1 VVRYLEAGGARLEYA
16 WHGPAPDEAPTLVF
30 LHEGLGSL
38 TRWRDVPA
46 DLAGRTGCGALVY
59 SRAGY
64 GRSGQVAL
72 PRPTTFMHR
81 EAETLAEVL
90 GATGVREAILVG
102 HSDGA
107 SIAIIYAGSV
117 HHRQATPPRLRGLAL
132 LAPHVFVEPC
142 GLESIARSAE
152 RFRTTDMRDRLAKH
166 HGDNV
171 DVAFWGWTDVWL
183 HPDFLAWNIEE
194 FLGAIRAPI
203 LVVQGEQDE
212 YGTWAQVE
220 AIRRQAAGP
229 VETISLSDCGHVPQK
244 DRRDVVVPAIAEFV
258 RSALR

>member
-1 VVRYLEAGGARLEYA
+1 
-16 WHGPAPDEAPTLVF
+16 
-30 LHEGLGSL
+30 
-38 TRWRDVPA
+38 
-46 DLAGRTGCGALVY
+46 
-59 SRAGY
+59 
-64 GRSGQVAL
+64 
-72 PRPTTFMHR
+72 MHR

-117 HHRQATPPRLRGLAL
+117 HHRGPSPRLRGLAL

-142 GLESIARSAE
+142 GIESIARSAD

-171 DVAFWGWTDVWL
+171 DVAFWGWNDVWL
-183 HPDFLAWNIEE
+183 NPDFLAWNIESY
-194 FLGAIRAPI
+194 LGAIHTPV
-203 LVVQGEQDE
+203 LVLQGEQDE
-212 YGTWAQVE
+212 YGTWAQVD
-220 AIRRQAAGP
+220 AIRRQAGGP
-229 VETISLSDCGHVPQK
+229 VETRLLSDCGHVPQK

-258 RSALR
+258 RSALQ